1 MKKQIMKER
10 KKERKKTVAH
20 DKSEENDRLKKDM
33 KDEIRSKR
41 VPKTLSAKTQRNYLE
56 KNSAEIVSFK

>member
-1 MKKQIMKER
+1 MKKQI

-20 DKSEENDRLKKDM
+20 DKSGENDRLKKDM
-33 KDEIRSKR
+33 KDDIRSKR